1 MTVLRVDG
9 GEAMISESLAY
20 RISFG
25 GAAVVLLLVLYS
37 LFQPALVACGDLQP
51 GYAPVIAQE
60 LARSVA
66 DLQAILGTGPSACR
80 TALAAQINVITWADC
95 LVFIPAYGV
104 FIAFFFVAMAPRD
117 DRSALLGFILS
128 LLAVVADYIENIC
141 LFQLTAAP
149 EAAGFSLAVLP
160 WATGFKWLALGLAG
174 AVGGTILIQAG
185 RVNYPAAALCGL
197 SFLGTVLGIANPHLF
212 GPFISNAVTLSWI
225 VFLVVVIRGS
235 LRRGA
240 SAVAQLEVEDGA

>member
-1 MTVLRVDG
+1 
-9 GEAMISESLAY
+9 MISESLAY
-20 RISFG
+20 RISLG

-37 LFQPALVACGDLQP
+37 LFQPALVACGGLQP

-66 DLQAILGTGPSACR
+66 DLQAIFGVGPGACR

-104 FIAFFFVAMAPRD
+104 FIAFFFIAMAPRD
-117 DRSALLGFILS
+117 ERSALLGFILS

-149 EAAGFSLAVLP
+149 DAAGFSLAVLP
-160 WATGFKWLALGLAG
+160 WATGVKWLALGLAG
-174 AVGGTILIQAG
+174 AVGGAILIQSGG
-185 RVNYPAAALCGL
+185 RVNYPAAALCALG
-197 SFLGTVLGIANPHLF
+197 FLGTVLGIANPYLF
-212 GPFISNAVTLSWI
+212 GPLISNAVTLSWI

-235 LRRGA
+235 LRRG
-240 SAVAQLEVEDGA
+240 SAVTQLEIEDGA